1 MKELIDKWLWRILK
15 LLVLIFPK
23 NKRLWVFGAWQG
35 NLYGD
40 NSKYVFEYVN
50 RECPDIQ
57 AVWITG
63 DDSVVWQVRK
73 SGYRCYHRF
82 SFKGMLSWMRAG
94 VCFATEGNQDISPA
108 IGMGKQK
115 IIQLWHGM
123 GIKAVGLESGW
134 YKEQPAGEAQAQKQ
148 MFEKVY
154 AKWYWMCA
162 SEEAKKKYSRSF
174 AVPEEQFII
183 TGQPKDDSF
192 VNIKPNQEIEQIRQQ
207 FPGARIAVYLPT
219 HRNFGKDSEIS
230 NVMSIESLRS
240 ANVKLK
246 EKNIV
251 MIFKPHFHEFA
262 KYAGYE
268 AEFSNIIF
276 ATDKQK
282 YGDVYEFLPNCDL
295 LITDYSG
302 IMFGYLA
309 ANKPIIY
316 FAYDY
321 EAYVKDDAGFCY
333 DYEDITYGP
342 ICRTW
347 DEVIEH
353 AAAMS
358 SKDYAELRKKQCARF
373 CPYDD
378 GKSCERVYQQ
388 VLQLL
393 KSDSK

>member
-1 MKELIDKWLWRILK
+1 MKEFVDKWLWRFFK
-15 LLVLIFPK
+15 LLVLIIPK
-23 NKRLWVFGAWQG
+23 DRNLWAFGAWQG

-40 NSKYVFEYVN
+40 NSKYLFEYVN
-50 RECPDIQ
+50 RECPEVR
-57 AVWITG
+57 AVWIAG
-63 DDSVVWQVRK
+63 EKSVAEKVK
-73 SGYRCYHRF
+73 SAGFCCYHRF
-82 SFKGMLSWMRAG
+82 SLKGILTWLRAG
-94 VCFATEGNQDISPA
+94 VCFETEGNQDLTPA
-108 IGMGKQK
+108 VGMGKQK

-134 YKEQPAGEAQAQKQ
+134 YKEQPEAEAVAQRE

-154 AKWYWMCA
+154 AKWYWLCA

-192 VNIKPNQEIEQIRQQ
+192 VNVKENETVMQLREH

-219 HRNFGKDSEIS
+219 HRNFGKNSQIS
-230 NVMSIESLRS
+230 DIMSVESLK
-240 ANVKLK
+240 AADAKLQ
-246 EKNIV
+246 EKNIA
-251 MIFKPHFHEFA
+251 MIFKPHFHELA

-268 AEFSNIIF
+268 AEFTNIIF

-282 YGDVYEFLPNCDL
+282 YGDVYEFLPSCDL

-309 ANKPIIY
+309 SNKPILY

-321 EAYVKDDAGFCY
+321 ESYVTEDAGFCY
-333 DYEDITYGP
+333 DYEDIVYGP
-342 ICRTW
+342 ICKTW
-347 DEVIEH
+347 DEVITQ
-353 AAAMS
+353 AAVIRPE
-358 SKDYAELRKKQCARF
+358 DYEKLRKKQQARF

-378 GKSCERVYQQ
+378 GKSCERVYEQ
-388 VLQLL
+388 VCRLLQLNR
-393 KSDSK
+393 